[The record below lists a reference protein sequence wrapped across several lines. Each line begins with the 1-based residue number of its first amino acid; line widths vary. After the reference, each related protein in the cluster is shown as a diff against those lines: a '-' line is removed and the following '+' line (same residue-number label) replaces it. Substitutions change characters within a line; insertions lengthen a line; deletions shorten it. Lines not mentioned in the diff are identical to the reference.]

1 MDQATVLVPHLDRSR
16 TSSAVA
22 VMVWAEADDR
32 NTVIARWQYCHL
44 EAMGEVSVAAEGE
57 EKAMAHVHSHMRHS
71 EAVELAAMT
80 RGAAEYD
87 PEEEA
92 VHGSYSNSWV
102 VAATADLLSLLWATQ
117 PKSHGLE

>member
-1 MDQATVLVPHLDRSR
+1 MLCLHSGRSTTSLAVAAKGEAEIDDRS
-16 TSSAVA
+16 TL
-22 VMVWAEADDR
+22 
-32 NTVIARWQYCHL
+32 TARWQYCHL
-44 EAMGEVSVAAEGE
+44 EATEEELVAAEGE
-57 EKAMAHVHSHMRHS
+57 EKAMGHVHSHMHHS
-71 EAVELAAMT
+71 EAVELAVMT